1 MGTHKIYSGIQGIR
15 DNISGSLYGDCHE
28 LLAQL
33 FTYFL
38 NMFIKRQFAV
48 DFCLLN
54 QFDLQTLFT
63 NQQTWYFLLN
73 KQKRVTCS
81 FNEQINCGY

>member
-1 MGTHKIYSGIQGIR
+1 
-15 DNISGSLYGDCHE
+15 
-28 LLAQL
+28 
-33 FTYFL
+33 
-38 NMFIKRQFAV
+38 MFIKRQFAV

-73 KQKRVTCS
+73 KQKRITCS

>member
-1 MGTHKIYSGIQGIR
+1 MHCFLPLGGSSDIHEVEHYLNGTNCFHLENVSRIALVNKQAS
-15 DNISGSLYGDCHE
+15 
-28 LLAQL
+28 
-33 FTYFL
+33 
-38 NMFIKRQFAV
+38 
-48 DFCLLN
+48 FCLLN

>member
-1 MGTHKIYSGIQGIR
+1 
-15 DNISGSLYGDCHE
+15 
-28 LLAQL
+28 
-33 FTYFL
+33 
-38 NMFIKRQFAV
+38 MFIKWQFAV

-73 KQKRVTCS
+73 KQNRVTCS